1 MDTRIKKLTLI
12 LILMITSFGAGI
24 VVKADPCVT
33 DGVTVCFVAEK
44 NAYKIEVHARLSILV
59 PNSAYGQAI
68 IEYWDWYHP
77 EAAGIVTYEVV
88 SNTSGSQDVLFLTQV
103 QAGAL
108 FSSLY
113 PMDETLAKN
122 IEVDKVFAL
131 NANALTYLPVSAD
144 GFAFL
149 VNKTKLEEAGLSIED
164 LNQDGL
170 IDSVDTFEKIMALK
184 STWES
189 LKTNVFPIPLNEP
202 YSFYPFLTA
211 GGFSLFESYDALRP
225 GFESEVFKTSL
236 SFIASLSDINWNHSE
251 SNKAETYPWQL
262 DNVLIND
269 NFIFTLAGPWMD
281 ISANDLATPSEWL
294 ISKFPTYQGNELT
307 PMIKTSG
314 FAINGNTLYPSAAHE
329 LIRILKSIKGI
340 QLLVD
345 NTTLTPI
352 VNEPLLEFLTF
363 TDPHRKELAL
373 AYRTSVSE
381 PIIAFPD
388 NPSNLAIQTL
398 YRMKIMTTIQALWD
412 KTVTVDEAQ
421 TQLVEEATRVITEL
435 NTPEVVAP

>member
-24 VVKADPCVT
+24 AVKADPCVT
-33 DGVTVCFVAEK
+33 DGLTVCFVAQK
-44 NAYKIEVHARLSILV
+44 NAYKIEAHARLSILV

-68 IEYWDWYHP
+68 VDYWDWYHP

-88 SNTSGSQDVLFLTQV
+88 SSTSGSQDVLFITQV

-108 FSSLY
+108 FQTLY
-113 PMDETLAKN
+113 PLDENLSKN
-122 IEVDKVFAL
+122 VDIEKVYAL
-131 NANALTYLPVSAD
+131 NAKSLTYLPISAD

-149 VNKTKLEEAGLSIED
+149 VNKTRLEEAGLSTQD
-164 LNQDGL
+164 QNSDGL
-170 IDSVDTFEKIMALK
+170 IDSIDSFEKIIALK
-184 STWES
+184 TTWES
-189 LKTNVFPIPLNEP
+189 QQVNVFPIPLNEP

-211 GGFSLFESYDALRP
+211 GGFSLFDSYDALKP
-225 GFESEVFKTSL
+225 GFDTEAFKTGLSFVKSL
-236 SFIASLSDINWNHSE
+236 SEINWNHSE
-251 SNKAETYPWQL
+251 LNKAETYPWKL
-262 DNVLIND
+262 DDALIKD
-269 NFIFTLAGPWMD
+269 DFVFTLAGPWMD
-281 ISANDLATPSEWL
+281 ISANDLQTPSEWVV
-294 ISKFPTYQGNELT
+294 SKFPSYLGNELT

-345 NTTLTPI
+345 NTTLTPL
-352 VNEPLLEFLTF
+352 VNDALLQFLTF
-363 TDPHRKELAL
+363 EDPHRKELAM

-388 NPSNLAIQTL
+388 NPSTLAIQTL
-398 YRMKIMTTIQALWD
+398 YRMKFMSTIQALWD
-412 KTVTVDEAQ
+412 GTLSVEEAQ
-421 TQLVEEATRVITEL
+421 TQMVDEATRVIAEL
-435 NTPEVVAP
+435 NTPEVVNQ